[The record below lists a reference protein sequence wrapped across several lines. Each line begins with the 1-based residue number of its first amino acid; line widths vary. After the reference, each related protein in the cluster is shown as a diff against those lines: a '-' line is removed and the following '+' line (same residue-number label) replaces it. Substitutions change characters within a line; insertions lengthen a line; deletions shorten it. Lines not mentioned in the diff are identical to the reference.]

1 MEERITKRERVKEK
15 VKEGMSLTNNAPINN
30 NNHNGYYNCYT
41 CTCGCGVM
49 FKIISNIRGYL
60 IKLNENTHLLED
72 RLVND
77 EWRNYIGHLRTWG
90 ELKNKIISKQ
100 LVEDRRMRDY
110 MHSNG
115 TQSLQSNGNIWLH
128 LYNQIIHDNL
138 YEAIGPN
145 QPLNIIYI
153 H

>member
-1 MEERITKRERVKEK
+1 
-15 VKEGMSLTNNAPINN
+15 MSSSNNTAIL
-30 NNHNGYYNCYT
+30 HGGYYNCYT

-60 IKLNENTHLLED
+60 IKLNEHTHLLED
-72 RLVND
+72 RLIND

-100 LVEDRRMRDY
+100 MLGRERMRSDNN
-110 MHSNG
+110 M
-115 TQSLQSNGNIWLH
+115 QSGMQDGNVWLH
-128 LYNQIIHDNL
+128 LYNQIIRDNL
-138 YEAIGPN
+138 YEAIGHN